1 MTPLKMNE
9 KLSKYTKEE
18 LEAKVKELS
27 SQGMKKT
34 EIYKKFGVSEETFRR
49 HMAILKDPEGYAKKQ
64 EESRATRGKAEA
76 NKGIKALNGKE
87 DNFWQNPEDALE
99 KFKKDFKER
108 KRQIM
113 LKEARDPYYSLIIK

>member
-18 LEAKVKELS
+18 LEAKVRELS
-27 SQGMKKT
+27 NQGMKKT
-34 EIYKKFGVSEETFRR
+34 CIYRELGVSDETFRR

-64 EESRATRGKAEA
+64 AEARTIRSNLEA
-76 NKGIKALNGKE
+76 NKGIKVLKGKE
-87 DNFWQNPEDALE
+87 DNFWERPEDALE

-108 KRQIM
+108 KRQIA
-113 LKEARDPYYSLIIK
+113 LKELRDPYY